1 MSDTHDDKDSKKKGS
16 HGSHGGGHGGGGGG
30 HEEHE
35 GAPEWLISF
44 ADNVTLM
51 MGFFVI
57 MLAMNMKPA
66 SSGGGE
72 GKGDGGGTRAP
83 DMIDLAIS
91 VREAFNNPV
100 DLHSFNPGDQPLIQR
115 LHQRRGDNEPH
126 EPGPR
131 GEDHEL
137 NSIRPTDYHQLS
149 GAVPFED
156 YQTQLNDSGLEALSD
171 IASHMRGLRLI
182 IEVRGHASAAEA
194 FQTDDRGMK
203 LSYERAATVA
213 QLLAD
218 AGLDWRQLRLIAS
231 GDNDRMKA
239 IVHDKA
245 GQRRNQ
251 RVEVIV
257 TNEVMPESGAD
268 NETNPAP
275 GKPPTEN
282 PAHENSAAEKTMTSA
297 ENPAATEPAR

>member
-1 MSDTHDDKDSKKKGS
+1 MAEKHDEHHDKKKGGHAHS
-16 HGSHGGGHGGGGGG
+16 GGHGGGHGGGG

-66 SSGGGE
+66 ETGGG
-72 GKGDGGGTRAP
+72 GGAAGGGAGQP
-83 DMIDLAIS
+83 DAIDLSIA

-100 DLHSFNPGDQPLIQR
+100 NLNSMNPSDLPLIQR
-115 LHQRRGDNEPH
+115 LLERKGATEIQ

-131 GEDHEL
+131 GDDADL
-137 NSIRPTDYHQLS
+137 SSIRPGDYHQLS

-156 YQTQLNDSGLEALSD
+156 GSTTLTSSAEATLAD
-171 IASHMRGLRLI
+171 IASHMRGLRLV
-182 IEVRGHASAAEA
+182 IEIRGHVSAAEA
-194 FQTDDRGMK
+194 FQAPDRAMS
-203 LSYERAATVA
+203 LSFERTMTVA
-213 QLLAD
+213 KALAE
-218 AGLDWRQLRLIAS
+218 AGLDWKQMRLIAA
-231 GDNDRMKA
+231 GDNERLKPLVYDRS
-239 IVHDKA
+239 

-257 TNEVMPESGAD
+257 TNETMNDSSSNEGLNPLKVPETGSA
-268 NETNPAP
+268 PAP
-275 GKPPTEN
+275 
-282 PAHENSAAEKTMTSA
+282 
-297 ENPAATEPAR
+297 ATESRASSNE